1 MRPEIKFCFVMEKK
15 LLILYFI
22 TDEMK
27 CSFVLAV
34 DDVKWYIKN
43 VNKQSA
49 IKRQAF
55 WREQCRH
62 LLNKLYVKS
71 NIN

>member
-1 MRPEIKFCFVMEKK
+1 
-15 LLILYFI
+15 
-22 TDEMK
+22 MK

-55 WREQCRH
+55 WRQQCRH